1 MYNPFILLNEKL
13 LKAML
18 KQDMY
23 FVRQAYPR
31 GKDSIETNRKPF
43 LLTHYTYHEID
54 KERAYRHRKLL
65 WNDPNRFLYD
75 STNPVHLNK
84 LYQAA
89 AQPAGFKIYTNILLQ
104 PFKPTVL
111 MRKQVYTYLRNRF
124 TTWQDIEKEKI
135 TIRLQDLYGE
145 LYLVIN
151 WKGNKVEVLLD
162 EVENVM
168 NYVL

>member
-54 KERAYRHRKLL
+54 KRVVHVS
-65 WNDPNRFLYD
+65 FL
-75 STNPVHLNK
+75 V
-84 LYQAA
+84 
-89 AQPAGFKIYTNILLQ
+89 F
-104 PFKPTVL
+104 F
-111 MRKQVYTYLRNRF
+111 
-124 TTWQDIEKEKI
+124 
-135 TIRLQDLYGE
+135 
-145 LYLVIN
+145 
-151 WKGNKVEVLLD
+151 
-162 EVENVM
+162 
-168 NYVL
+168 